1 MDETMNLLDKISLG
15 FIELPW
21 YGYLAVALILT
32 HITIAAVTIYLHR
45 YSAHKSL
52 ELNFAIKHFFRFW
65 LWLTTGMKTK
75 NWTAIHRKHHA
86 KCETED
92 DPHSPQILTLKK
104 VFFEGAELYRKEGKN
119 KETLDNYGHGTPD
132 DWLEKHIYSHD
143 KIGVSIMLIINL
155 CAFGAMG
162 LTIWAIQMLWIPLF
176 AAGVINGV
184 GHYFG
189 YRNFSVADASTNII
203 PLGILIGGEELHN
216 NHHAFASSAKLSSKW
231 YEFDIGWFYIKLL
244 CFLNLAIV
252 KKVAP
257 KASLSKEINKYNN
270 DLLNAIITNRY
281 DVINRFRKAIK
292 KLFEYELNK
301 VMDNQKYLSGKI
313 NFNKFSNVFLN
324 DKDNL
329 NQSELKNLENTLK
342 FSSKL
347 VTVYEMKNDLTK
359 LWQGSNLST
368 DQLLDHLKQWCKRAE
383 LSNITPLQ
391 DFTSVLRRYK
401 TVVN

>member
-1 MDETMNLLDKISLG
+1 
-15 FIELPW
+15 
-21 YGYLAVALILT
+21 
-32 HITIAAVTIYLHR
+32 
-45 YSAHKSL
+45 
-52 ELNFAIKHFFRFW
+52 
-65 LWLTTGMKTK
+65 
-75 NWTAIHRKHHA
+75 
-86 KCETED
+86 
-92 DPHSPQILTLKK
+92 
-104 VFFEGAELYRKEGKN
+104 
-119 KETLDNYGHGTPD
+119 
-132 DWLEKHIYSHD
+132 
-143 KIGVSIMLIINL
+143 MLIINL
-155 CAFGAMG
+155 CAFGTMG

-189 YRNFSVADASTNII
+189 YRNFSVSDASTNII
-203 PLGILIGGEELHN
+203 PFGILIGGEELHN

-244 CFLNLAIV
+244 SFLNLATV

-257 KASLSKEINKYNN
+257 KASLSKEVNKYNN

-301 VMDNQKYLSGKI
+301 VMGNKKYLSGKI

-324 DKDNL
+324 DKNNL

-347 VTVYEMKNDLTK
+347 VTVYEMKNDLAK

-368 DQLLDHLKQWCKRAE
+368 DQLLDHLKQWCKKAE

-401 TVVN
+401 TVGN

>member
-1 MDETMNLLDKISLG
+1 
-15 FIELPW
+15 
-21 YGYLAVALILT
+21 
-32 HITIAAVTIYLHR
+32 
-45 YSAHKSL
+45 
-52 ELNFAIKHFFRFW
+52 
-65 LWLTTGMKTK
+65 
-75 NWTAIHRKHHA
+75 
-86 KCETED
+86 
-92 DPHSPQILTLKK
+92 
-104 VFFEGAELYRKEGKN
+104 
-119 KETLDNYGHGTPD
+119 
-132 DWLEKHIYSHD
+132 
-143 KIGVSIMLIINL
+143 MLIINL
-155 CAFGAMG
+155 CAFGTMG
-162 LTIWAIQMLWIPLF
+162 LSIWAIQMLWIPLF

-189 YRNFSVADASTNII
+189 YRNFSVSDASTNII
-203 PLGILIGGEELHN
+203 PFGILIGGEELHN

-244 CFLNLAIV
+244 SFLNLATV

-301 VMDNQKYLSGKI
+301 VMGNKKYLSGKI

-324 DKDNL
+324 DKNNL

-347 VTVYEMKNDLTK
+347 VTVYEMKNDLAK

-368 DQLLDHLKQWCKRAE
+368 DQLLDHLKQWCNKAE

-401 TVVN
+401 TVGN

>member
-1 MDETMNLLDKISLG
+1 MDNAMNSLDKISLG
-15 FIELPW
+15 FIQLPW
-21 YGYLAVALILT
+21 YGYLLVALVLT
-32 HITIAAVTIYLHR
+32 HITIVAVTIYLHR

-52 ELNFAIKHFFRFW
+52 ELNSAIKHFFRFW

-104 VFFEGAELYRKEGKN
+104 VFFEGAELYRNEGKN

-132 DWLEKHIYSHD
+132 DWLEKYVYSHD
-143 KIGVSIMLIINL
+143 KIGVSSMLIINL
-155 CAFGAMG
+155 CAFGTMG

-184 GHYFG
+184 GHFFG

-203 PLGILIGGEELHN
+203 PFGILIGGEELHN

-244 CFLNLAIV
+244 CFFNLATV

-257 KASLSKEINKYNN
+257 KASLSKEVNKYNN

-301 VMDNQKYLSGKI
+301 VMDNKKYLSGKI

-324 DKDNL
+324 DKNNL

-368 DQLLDHLKQWCKRAE
+368 EQLLDHLKQWCKKAE
-383 LSNITPLQ
+383 LSNITQLQ

-401 TVVN
+401 TVIN